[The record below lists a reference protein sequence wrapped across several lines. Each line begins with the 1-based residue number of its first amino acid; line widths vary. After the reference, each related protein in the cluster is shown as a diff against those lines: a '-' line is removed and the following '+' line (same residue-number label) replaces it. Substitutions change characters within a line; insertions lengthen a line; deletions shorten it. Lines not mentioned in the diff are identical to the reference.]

1 MLLRKVTSPAIC
13 SSVFRL
19 QPAITGAQRQ
29 SGALVGVQNV
39 RLYASQAAEAVL
51 DKHVVSRDTTAT
63 AEKVDKAAV
72 SVESKSF
79 AVNMFKGQ
87 ISTSQV
93 FPYPSVL
100 NEEQSQFLR
109 ELVGPC
115 SKFFEEVNDPMK
127 NDALEQVEEHTLEG
141 LKEMGAFG
149 LQVPADL
156 GGVGLTN
163 TQYARLVE
171 IVGMHD
177 LGVGITLGAHQSI
190 GFKGILLF
198 GNPQQKEKYL
208 PKLAT
213 GENIAAFCLT
223 EPASGSDAASIK
235 TTAVRSPCGQYYTM
249 NGSKIWIS
257 NGGIAEIFTVFAKT
271 PVKDERTGEMKDKIT
286 AFIVEKSFGGVS
298 SGPPEKKMGIK
309 ASNTAE
315 VYFEN
320 VRIPAD
326 CVLGEVGGGF
336 KVAMNILNNGRFG
349 MAAALSG
356 TMKGVIAKA
365 VDHAANRTQFGN
377 KIHNYGAI
385 QEKMARMAM
394 LQYVTESMA
403 YMVSGNMDSGATE
416 FQIEAAISKIFASEA
431 AWLVT
436 DECIQVMGG
445 MGFMKDAGVERV
457 LRDLR
462 IFRIFEGT
470 NDILRLFV
478 ALNGF
483 QNAGNQLKSLQ
494 KALKNPLGNA
504 GILVGEITK
513 RAKRSA
519 GLGSGLTL
527 QGTVHPELS
536 HSGELTVKAIE
547 QFGAV
552 IEELLLKHGKKIID
566 EQFVL
571 MRVADCAIDL
581 YAMIVVL
588 SRASRSLSQGHPSA
602 QHEKM
607 LCETWCTEAHE
618 RVMQDIKFLRSGTS
632 KQTFKNLRA
641 ISAAVVENGGVVAP
655 HPLGF

>member
-1 MLLRKVTSPAIC
+1 MLLRKVSQ
-13 SSVFRL
+13 SSALCGTVLRIPPML
-19 QPAITGAQRQ
+19 SGGQRRAGAVVPVHN
-29 SGALVGVQNV
+29 A
-39 RLYASQAAEAVL
+39 RLYASPAAEAVL
-51 DKHVVSRDTTAT
+51 
-63 AEKVDKAAV
+63 EKPAAV
-72 SVESKSF
+72 GSDAAAKVEKKTVAAESKSF
-79 AVNMFKGQ
+79 AVNIFKGQ
-87 ISTSQV
+87 ISTAQV
-93 FPYPSVL
+93 FPFPSAL
-100 NEEQSQFLR
+100 NEEQEQFLR
-109 ELVGPC
+109 ELVGPV
-115 SKFFEEVNDPMK
+115 SKFFEEVNDPAK
-127 NDALEQVEEHTLEG
+127 NDALEKVEDHTMEG

-156 GGVGLTN
+156 GGLGLSN

-171 IVGMHD
+171 IVGAHD
-177 LGVGITLGAHQSI
+177 MGVGITLGAHQSI

-198 GNPQQKEKYL
+198 GNPAQKEKYL
-208 PKLAT
+208 PKLAS

-235 TTAVRSPCGQYYTM
+235 TIAVQSPCGKFFTL

-257 NGGIAEIFTVFAKT
+257 NGGLAEIFTVFAKT
-271 PVKDERTGEMKDKIT
+271 PMKDPKTGEMKDKIT
-286 AFIVEKSFGGVS
+286 AFVVERSFGGVT

-315 VYFEN
+315 VYFDN
-320 VRIPAD
+320 VRVPAD

-356 TMKGVIAKA
+356 TMKNVISKA
-365 VDHAANRTQFGN
+365 VDHAANRTQFGS

-385 QEKMARMAM
+385 QEKMARMTM
-394 LQYVTESMA
+394 LLYVTESMA
-403 YMVSGNMDSGATE
+403 YMISGNMDSGASE

-431 AWLVT
+431 AWTVT

-445 MGFMKDAGVERV
+445 MGFMKDCGVERV
-457 LRDLR
+457 MRDLR

-483 QNAGNQLKSLQ
+483 QNAGNELKTLQ
-494 KALKNPLGNA
+494 KAMKNPLGNA
-504 GILVGEITK
+504 GLLTGEITK
-513 RAKRSA
+513 RAKRKV
-519 GLGSGLTL
+519 GLSTGVTL
-527 QGTVHPELS
+527 QGSVHPELAK
-536 HSGELTVKAIE
+536 SGELAAGAIE

-552 IEELLLKHGKKIID
+552 TEELLIKHGKKIID

-571 MRVADCAIDL
+571 KRIADCAIDL
-581 YAMIVVL
+581 YAMVVVL
-588 SRASRSLSQGHPSA
+588 SRASRALSQGHASA

-607 LCETWCTEAHE
+607 LCETWCMEAHE
-618 RVMQDIKFLRSGTS
+618 RVMRDIKTLRSS
-632 KQTFKNLRA
+632 ESRQLFKNLRT
-641 ISAAVVENGGVVAP
+641 ISAAVVENGGAVPP

>member
-1 MLLRKVTSPAIC
+1 MHKNKPVTC
-13 SSVFRL
+13 SCYFSK
-19 QPAITGAQRQ
+19 
-29 SGALVGVQNV
+29 
-39 RLYASQAAEAVL
+39 AVL
-51 DKHVVSRDTTAT
+51 DKNVVGSDAAMT
-63 AEKVDKAAV
+63 AEKVDKM
-72 SVESKSF
+72 ESKSF

-93 FPYPSVL
+93 FPFPS
-100 NEEQSQFLR
+100 
-109 ELVGPC
+109 GD
-115 SKFFEEVNDPMK
+115 SKVFSPVPKCEVNDPMK
-127 NDALEQVEEHTLEG
+127 NDALEKVEEHTMEG

-149 LQVPADL
+149 LQVPAEL

-213 GENIAAFCLT
+213 GEHIAAFCLT

-235 TTAVRSPCGQYYTM
+235 TNAVCSPCGQYYTL

-271 PVKDERTGEMKDKIT
+271 PLKDEKTGEMKDKIT
-286 AFIVEKSFGGVS
+286 AFIVERSFGGVTH
-298 SGPPEKKMGIK
+298 GPPEKKMGIK

-320 VRIPAD
+320 VRVPAE

-356 TMKGVIAKA
+356 TMKGVISKA

-436 DECIQVMGG
+436 DECIQIMGG

-483 QNAGNQLKSLQ
+483 QVK
-494 KALKNPLGNA
+494 
-504 GILVGEITK
+504 GERK
-513 RAKRSA
+513 HCREHNCLLRYVCLYLSVSHRKA
-519 GLGSGLTL
+519 GLGTGLTL
-527 QGTVHPELS
+527 QGTVHPELN
-536 HSGELTVKAIE
+536 HN
-547 QFGAV
+547 
-552 IEELLLKHGKKIID
+552 

-571 MRVADCAIDL
+571 KRVADCAIDL
-581 YAMIVVL
+581 YAMVVVL
-588 SRASRSLSQGHPSA
+588 SRASRSVSQGHPSA

-607 LCETWCTEAHE
+607 LCETWVTEAHE

-632 KQTFKNLRA
+632 KQIFKNLRA
-641 ISAAVVENGGVVAP
+641 ISAAVVENGGVVSP